1 MSEAV
6 ITLHGLTKRFA
17 GMDKPAVAP
26 LDCTIHSGYVTGLV
40 GPDGAGKT
48 TLMRMLAGLL
58 KADDG
63 SASVLGFD
71 PIQNDS
77 ELHAVLGYM
86 PQKFGLYED
95 LTVMENLTLYA
106 DLRSVTGEIRE
117 KTFARLLAF
126 TALGPFT
133 GRLAG
138 KLSGGMKQKLGLACT
153 LVGEP
158 KVLLLDEP
166 GVGVDPISRRELWQM
181 VHELA
186 GDGMLILWSTS
197 YLDEAEQCR
206 DVLLMNEGELL
217 YQGEPK
223 ALTQTMAGRSFL
235 ASSPQEN
242 NRKLLQRA
250 LRLPQVSDGMIQG
263 RSVRLIL
270 KKEATA
276 DEIRQADG
284 MPEIILNETAPRFE
298 DAFIDL
304 LGGAGTSES
313 PLGAILHTVEGTPG
327 ETVIEAKELT
337 KKFGDFAA
345 TDHVNFVVQ
354 RGEIFGL
361 LGPNGAGKSTTFKMM
376 CGLLVPTSGKALV
389 LDMDLKVSSG
399 KARQHLGYMAQ
410 KFSLYG
416 NLTVEQNLRFFSGVY
431 GLRGRAQNEKIQR
444 MSEAFGLKSIASHP
458 TDALP
463 LGFKQRL
470 ALACSLMHE
479 PDILFLD
486 EPTSGVDPLTRRE
499 FWLHINSMVEKG
511 VTVMV
516 TTHFMDEAEY
526 CDRIG
531 LVYRGKLIA
540 SGTPDDLKAQ
550 PPMRSRPIRQW
561 NRLLS
566 PSSMTGIRSIRM
578 SKSLSWRRVR
588 ALCVKETRQIVRDPS
603 SWLIA
608 VVIPLLLLFIFG
620 YGINLDSSKLRVGI
634 LLEQQSQEALDF
646 THAMTGSPYIDA
658 TISDNRHELIE
669 KMQAGRIRGLVVIP
683 VDFAQQMARTND
695 TAPIQV
701 ITDGSEPNTANFVQ
715 GYVEGIWQIWQM
727 QRAEDRGDTFEPLI
741 DVQTRYWFNPAAI
754 SQHFII
760 PGAVTIIMTVIGAIL
775 TSLVVAREWE
785 RGTMEALL
793 STEVTRIELLLCKL
807 IPYYFLGMLA
817 MLLCMLVSVFILGVP
832 YRGSLLILFVITSLF
847 LLSTLGMG
855 LLISTI
861 TRNQFNAAQV
871 ALNAAFLPSIMLS
884 GFIFQID
891 SMPAVIRAVTYII
904 PARYFVSTLQSLFL
918 AGNIPVVLG
927 INVLFLIASAV
938 MFIGLTWLKTK
949 RRLD

>member
-1 MSEAV
+1 MNDAV
-6 ITLHGLTKRFA
+6 IQLNNLVKRFA
-17 GMDKPAVAP
+17 GIDKPAVAP
-26 LDCTIHSGYVTGLV
+26 LNCTLHKGYVTGLV

-58 KADDG
+58 KPDEG
-63 SASVLGFD
+63 SATVLGLD
-71 PIQNDS
+71 PIKNDS
-77 ELHAVLGYM
+77 ELHAIMGYM

-95 LTVMENLTLYA
+95 LTVMENLNLYA
-106 DLRSVTGEIRE
+106 DLRSVTGETR
-117 KTFARLLAF
+117 KTTFARLLEF
-126 TALGPFT
+126 TSLGPFT
-133 GRLAG
+133 ERLAG

-217 YQGEPK
+217 YQGEPT
-223 ALTQTMAGRSFL
+223 ALTQQMAGRCFL
-235 ASSPQEN
+235 LHSPAET
-242 NRKLLQRA
+242 NRKLLQRV
-250 LRLPQVSDGMIQG
+250 LKLPQVSDGMIQG
-263 RSVRLIL
+263 RSVRVIL

-276 DEIRQADG
+276 DDIRHAQG
-284 MPEIILNETAPRFE
+284 MPPVDMDETAPRFE

-327 ETVIEAKELT
+327 ETVIEAKALT

-345 TDHVNFVVQ
+345 TDHVDFAVK

-389 LDMDLKVSSG
+389 LGMDLKVSSG

-431 GLRGRAQNEKIQR
+431 GLRGKAQNEKITR
-444 MSEAFGLKSIASHP
+444 MSDAFSLTNIASHA
-458 TDALP
+458 TDELP

-486 EPTSGVDPLTRRE
+486 EPTSGVDPITRRE

-540 SGTPDDLKAQ
+540 HGTPDDLKAQ
-550 PPMRSRPIRQW
+550 
-561 NRLLS
+561 
-566 PSSMTGIRSIRM
+566 
-578 SKSLSWRRVR
+578 
-588 ALCVKETRQIVRDPS
+588 AAD
-603 SWLIA
+603 
-608 VVIPLLLLFIFG
+608 
-620 YGINLDSSKLRVGI
+620 D
-634 LLEQQSQEALDF
+634 
-646 THAMTGSPYIDA
+646 
-658 TISDNRHELIE
+658 DNQDL
-669 KMQAGRIRGLVVIP
+669 
-683 VDFAQQMARTND
+683 
-695 TAPIQV
+695 
-701 ITDGSEPNTANFVQ
+701 
-715 GYVEGIWQIWQM
+715 
-727 QRAEDRGDTFEPLI
+727 
-741 DVQTRYWFNPAAI
+741 
-754 SQHFII
+754 
-760 PGAVTIIMTVIGAIL
+760 
-775 TSLVVAREWE
+775 
-785 RGTMEALL
+785 TMEQAFI
-793 STEVTRIELLLCKL
+793 TL
-807 IPYYFLGMLA
+807 I
-817 MLLCMLVSVFILGVP
+817 
-832 YRGSLLILFVITSLF
+832 
-847 LLSTLGMG
+847 
-855 LLISTI
+855 
-861 TRNQFNAAQV
+861 N
-871 ALNAAFLPSIMLS
+871 
-884 GFIFQID
+884 D
-891 SMPAVIRAVTYII
+891 WDKEH
-904 PARYFVSTLQSLFL
+904 
-918 AGNIPVVLG
+918 
-927 INVLFLIASAV
+927 ASES
-938 MFIGLTWLKTK
+938 
-949 RRLD
+949 

>member
-1 MSEAV
+1 MNDAV
-6 ITLHGLTKRFA
+6 IQLNSLVKRFK

-26 LDCTIHSGYVTGLV
+26 LNCTILKGYVTGLV

-58 KADDG
+58 KPDEGSARVLGLDPIKDDG
-63 SASVLGFD
+63 
-71 PIQNDS
+71 P
-77 ELHAVLGYM
+77 LHAMLGYM

-95 LTVMENLTLYA
+95 LTVMENLNLYA
-106 DLRSVTGEIRE
+106 DLRSVTGETRE
-117 KTFARLLAF
+117 KTFARLLEF
-126 TALGPFT
+126 TSLGPFT
-133 GRLAG
+133 DRLAG

-217 YQGEPK
+217 YQGEPTT
-223 ALTQTMAGRSFL
+223 LTQSMAGRSFL
-235 ASSPQEN
+235 LHSPQAS
-242 NRKLLQRA
+242 NRSLLQRV

-263 RSVRLIL
+263 RSVRVIL
-270 KKEATA
+270 KKEATV
-276 DEIRQADG
+276 DDIRRAPG
-284 MPEIILNETAPRFE
+284 MPTIEIEETAPRFE

-327 ETVIEAKELT
+327 ETVIEAKSLT

-345 TDHVNFVVQ
+345 TDNVNFAVK

-431 GLRGRAQNEKIQR
+431 GLRGRAQNEKIRR
-444 MSEAFGLKSIASHP
+444 MSDAFGLTNIASHA
-458 TDALP
+458 TDELP

-540 SGTPDDLKAQ
+540 HGTPDDLKNQAADDAV
-550 PPMRSRPIRQW
+550 P
-561 NRLLS
+561 
-566 PSSMTGIRSIRM
+566 
-578 SKSLSWRRVR
+578 
-588 ALCVKETRQIVRDPS
+588 DP
-603 SWLIA
+603 
-608 VVIPLLLLFIFG
+608 
-620 YGINLDSSKLRVGI
+620 
-634 LLEQQSQEALDF
+634 
-646 THAMTGSPYIDA
+646 
-658 TISDNRHELIE
+658 
-669 KMQAGRIRGLVVIP
+669 
-683 VDFAQQMARTND
+683 
-695 TAPIQV
+695 
-701 ITDGSEPNTANFVQ
+701 
-715 GYVEGIWQIWQM
+715 
-727 QRAEDRGDTFEPLI
+727 
-741 DVQTRYWFNPAAI
+741 
-754 SQHFII
+754 
-760 PGAVTIIMTVIGAIL
+760 
-775 TSLVVAREWE
+775 
-785 RGTMEALL
+785 TMEQAFI
-793 STEVTRIELLLCKL
+793 TL
-807 IPYYFLGMLA
+807 IHDWDKE
-817 MLLCMLVSVFILGVP
+817 
-832 YRGSLLILFVITSLF
+832 
-847 LLSTLGMG
+847 
-855 LLISTI
+855 
-861 TRNQFNAAQV
+861 NAHAQ
-871 ALNAAFLPSIMLS
+871 
-884 GFIFQID
+884 
-891 SMPAVIRAVTYII
+891 
-904 PARYFVSTLQSLFL
+904 
-918 AGNIPVVLG
+918 
-927 INVLFLIASAV
+927 
-938 MFIGLTWLKTK
+938 
-949 RRLD
+949 

>member
-1 MSEAV
+1 MNDAV
-6 ITLHGLTKRFA
+6 ITLKGLTKNFA
-17 GMDKPAVAP
+17 GMEKPAVAP
-26 LDCTIHSGYVTGLV
+26 LDCIVHAGYVTGLV

-58 KADDG
+58 KPDAG
-63 SASVLGFD
+63 SAAVIGFD
-71 PIQNDS
+71 PIKDDS
-77 ELHAVLGYM
+77 ALHAVLGYM

-95 LTVMENLTLYA
+95 LTVMENLNLYA
-106 DLRSVTGEIRE
+106 DLRSVTGEARE
-117 KTFARLLAF
+117 KTFARLLEF
-126 TALGPFT
+126 TSLGPFT

-217 YQGEPK
+217 YQGDPTQ
-223 ALTQTMAGRSFL
+223 LTQTMAGRSFL
-235 ASSPQEN
+235 MSSPQEN
-242 NRKLLQRA
+242 NRRLLQRA
-250 LRLPQVSDGMIQG
+250 LKLPLVSDGMIQG
-263 RSVRLIL
+263 KSVRLIL

-276 DEIRQADG
+276 QQIQNADG
-284 MPEIILNETAPRFE
+284 MPQITINETAPRFE

-327 ETVIEAKELT
+327 ETVIEAKALT

-345 TDHVNFVVQ
+345 TDHVDFSVQ

-361 LGPNGAGKSTTFKMM
+361 LGPNGAGKSTTLKMM

-431 GLRGRAQNEKIQR
+431 GLRGRAQKEKIDR
-444 MSEAFGLKSIASHP
+444 MSEAFGLKSIASHA
-458 TDALP
+458 TDELP

-486 EPTSGVDPLTRRE
+486 EPTSGV
-499 FWLHINSMVEKG
+499 
-511 VTVMV
+511 
-516 TTHFMDEAEY
+516 HFMDEAEY

-550 PPMRSRPIRQW
+550 AADSDTP
-561 NRLLS
+561 
-566 PSSMTGIRSIRM
+566 
-578 SKSLSWRRVR
+578 
-588 ALCVKETRQIVRDPS
+588 DP
-603 SWLIA
+603 
-608 VVIPLLLLFIFG
+608 
-620 YGINLDSSKLRVGI
+620 
-634 LLEQQSQEALDF
+634 
-646 THAMTGSPYIDA
+646 
-658 TISDNRHELIE
+658 
-669 KMQAGRIRGLVVIP
+669 
-683 VDFAQQMARTND
+683 
-695 TAPIQV
+695 
-701 ITDGSEPNTANFVQ
+701 
-715 GYVEGIWQIWQM
+715 
-727 QRAEDRGDTFEPLI
+727 
-741 DVQTRYWFNPAAI
+741 
-754 SQHFII
+754 
-760 PGAVTIIMTVIGAIL
+760 
-775 TSLVVAREWE
+775 
-785 RGTMEALL
+785 TMEQAFI
-793 STEVTRIELLLCKL
+793 TL
-807 IPYYFLGMLA
+807 INDWDKEH
-817 MLLCMLVSVFILGVP
+817 
-832 YRGSLLILFVITSLF
+832 THE
-847 LLSTLGMG
+847 
-855 LLISTI
+855 
-861 TRNQFNAAQV
+861 
-871 ALNAAFLPSIMLS
+871 
-884 GFIFQID
+884 
-891 SMPAVIRAVTYII
+891 
-904 PARYFVSTLQSLFL
+904 
-918 AGNIPVVLG
+918 
-927 INVLFLIASAV
+927 
-938 MFIGLTWLKTK
+938 
-949 RRLD
+949 

>member
-1 MSEAV
+1 MSNDG
-6 ITLHGLTKRFA
+6 IQLSGLVKRFA
-17 GMDKPAVAP
+17 GMDKPAVAR
-26 LDCTIHSGYVTGLV
+26 LDCGIASGYVTGLV

-48 TLMRMLAGLL
+48 TLMRMLAGLM
-58 KADDG
+58 KPDEGEAR
-63 SASVLGFD
+63 VLGFD
-71 PIQNDS
+71 PVQDDRA
-77 ELHAVLGYM
+77 LHAVLGYM

-95 LTVMENLTLYA
+95 LTVMENLNLYA
-106 DLRSVTGEIRE
+106 DLRSVTGEAR
-117 KTFARLLAF
+117 KQTFARLLEF

-223 ALTQTMAGRSFL
+223 ALTQTIAGRSFL
-235 ASSPQEN
+235 LHSPQEN
-242 NRKLLQRA
+242 NRRLLQRA
-250 LRLPQVSDGMIQG
+250 LKLPQVSDGMIQG
-263 RSVRLIL
+263 KSVRLIL

-276 DEIRQADG
+276 DDIRQAPG
-284 MPEIILNETAPRFE
+284 MPDIEIAETAPRFE

-304 LGGAGTSES
+304 LGGAGASES
-313 PLGAILHTVEGTPG
+313 PLGAILHTVNGSAD
-327 ETVIEAKELT
+327 ETVIEAQQLT

-345 TDHVNFVVQ
+345 TDHVDFSVK

-389 LDMDLKVSSG
+389 LGMDLKVSSG

-416 NLTVEQNLRFFSGVY
+416 NLSVEQNLRFFSGVY
-431 GLRGRAQNEKIQR
+431 GLRGRAQEEKINR
-444 MSEAFGLKSIASHP
+444 MSEAFGLKTLAGQA
-458 TDALP
+458 TDSLP

-550 PPMRSRPIRQW
+550 TADDAQP
-561 NRLLS
+561 
-566 PSSMTGIRSIRM
+566 
-578 SKSLSWRRVR
+578 
-588 ALCVKETRQIVRDPS
+588 DP
-603 SWLIA
+603 
-608 VVIPLLLLFIFG
+608 
-620 YGINLDSSKLRVGI
+620 
-634 LLEQQSQEALDF
+634 
-646 THAMTGSPYIDA
+646 
-658 TISDNRHELIE
+658 
-669 KMQAGRIRGLVVIP
+669 
-683 VDFAQQMARTND
+683 
-695 TAPIQV
+695 
-701 ITDGSEPNTANFVQ
+701 
-715 GYVEGIWQIWQM
+715 
-727 QRAEDRGDTFEPLI
+727 
-741 DVQTRYWFNPAAI
+741 
-754 SQHFII
+754 
-760 PGAVTIIMTVIGAIL
+760 
-775 TSLVVAREWE
+775 
-785 RGTMEALL
+785 TMEQAFI
-793 STEVTRIELLLCKL
+793 RL
-807 IPYYFLGMLA
+807 INDWDEEHA
-817 MLLCMLVSVFILGVP
+817 
-832 YRGSLLILFVITSLF
+832 
-847 LLSTLGMG
+847 
-855 LLISTI
+855 
-861 TRNQFNAAQV
+861 NE
-871 ALNAAFLPSIMLS
+871 
-884 GFIFQID
+884 
-891 SMPAVIRAVTYII
+891 
-904 PARYFVSTLQSLFL
+904 
-918 AGNIPVVLG
+918 
-927 INVLFLIASAV
+927 
-938 MFIGLTWLKTK
+938 
-949 RRLD
+949 